1 MGKPINL
8 YQGGAP
14 STFSQMGDPSISRGI
29 ADAAKTVTEGI
40 SKGVGALAQGYLQGK
55 EAEGSVKSMEKM
67 AKTISDDKIR
77 EPLLAYLQDT
87 NISTSQKAKFGMDF
101 FSEAVKNQ
109 YLMNLEMAREKSSMD
124 LEMARQRSSMD
135 LEMAR
140 QRSSVDIEMAK
151 EKSRMDLLREK
162 QSLVPNAAA
171 FSLPDFGRNPA
182 ASGSTTNWKAEI
194 DGGTPVK
201 ARLPADFYEYQ

>member
-109 YLMNLEMAREKSSMD
+109 YLMNLEMAREKS
-124 LEMARQRSSMD
+124 
-135 LEMAR
+135 
-140 QRSSVDIEMAK
+140 
-151 EKSRMDLLREK
+151 RMDLLREK

-194 DGGTPVK
+194 DGGAPVK

>member
-109 YLMNLEMAREKSSMD
+109 YLMNLEMAREK
-124 LEMARQRSSMD
+124 RSMD